1 MVSHIGDG
9 HGPHRARHQRQ
20 VANGGQEFEPN
31 TAGAAIDRHGDGRT
45 QGVRRVQQQSSVKG
59 GPSLTGSEADDGVDG
74 VTGGHG
80 QWQFS
85 IDIDAQVVG
94 GRQHLHAVQAQH
106 AGAGVADGDPGRVDA
121 AGGGG
126 GGSGGGCGGR
136 SAGGGVGQVRG
147 RGACGREATR
157 GARAARVIVVPL
169 QRACIHTPRRGAR
182 SRGCVA
188 VMRPGNAPDALAGW
202 DAAVRGRRRLR

>member
-45 QGVRRVQQQSSVKG
+45 QGGRRVQQQGGVKG

-121 AGGGG
+121 AD
-126 GGSGGGCGGR
+126 GSEVDGASPGCLHSMG
-136 SAGGGVGQVRG
+136 
-147 RGACGREATR
+147 
-157 GARAARVIVVPL
+157 RAAGAL
-169 QRACIHTPRRGAR
+169 GRA
-182 SRGCVA
+182 SRFWCCSH
-188 VMRPGNAPDALAGW
+188 
-202 DAAVRGRRRLR
+202 